1 MIDDDL
7 LTFIHATPKDSAA
20 EADGVEK
27 DSLNQVDAYRGTE
40 QSRPTAGGDPGG
52 LSTVPHRRQ
61 YENFLAAL
69 AGEEPL
75 RVDLETNRDS
85 IAVITGA
92 YESARTGKPV
102 AL

>member
-7 LTFIHATPKDSAA
+7 LSFVHVTPQDSSA
-20 EADGVEK
+20 EEK
-27 DSLNQVDAYRGTE
+27 LMGSKTESLNQVDAYRDTE
-40 QSRPTAGGDPGG
+40 QSGPSAGSDPGG

-75 RVDLETNRDS
+75 RVVS
-85 IAVITGA
+85 TGDCVG
-92 YESARTGKPV
+92 SPV
-102 AL
+102 SPAGC